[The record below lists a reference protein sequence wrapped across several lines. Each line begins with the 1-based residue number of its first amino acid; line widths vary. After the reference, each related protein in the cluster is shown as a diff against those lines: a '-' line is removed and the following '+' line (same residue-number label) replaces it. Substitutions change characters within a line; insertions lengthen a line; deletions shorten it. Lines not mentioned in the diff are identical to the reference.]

1 MKLLLP
7 LLLALPIS
15 SLAASAQDDY
25 YSRDIFRA
33 IDEARKNT
41 HHYDYSSALRY
52 NRSTS
57 QSIQIPRLLNQ
68 EMAKTI
74 VETPELTDVAAPV
87 GNGTTLP
94 ADSLSGK
101 PDTMRLQSST
111 PATITGTAN
120 SVTVTVR

>member
-87 GNGTTLP
+87 GNGNTLP

-120 SVTVTVR
+120 PVTVTVR